1 LAVFEIR
8 LRNDLT
14 DTEVT
19 SDSGVVVASSVAV
32 AEANGRPKSY
42 SASSSR
48 KLHLSSESEREV
60 SDVHSSKYGIIV
72 IVLAQ
77 YFILSFP

>member
-1 LAVFEIR
+1 
-8 LRNDLT
+8 
-14 DTEVT
+14 VT

-42 SASSSR
+42 SASSSK

-60 SDVHSSKYGIIV
+60 SDMHSPKFGTII
-72 IVLAQ
+72 IILAQ
-77 YFILSFP
+77 YFILSFL